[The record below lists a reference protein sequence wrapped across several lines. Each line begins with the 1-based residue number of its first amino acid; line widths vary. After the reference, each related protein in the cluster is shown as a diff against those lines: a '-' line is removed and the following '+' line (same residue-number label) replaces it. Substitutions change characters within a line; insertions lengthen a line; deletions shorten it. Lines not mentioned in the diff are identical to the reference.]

1 MHTMARKQ
9 KITQKSFQSIRKN
22 HGMENAED
30 YVEIVADLIQKNGE
44 ARIVDISKQLGI
56 AQATSNKTIQRLITN
71 GYLYKEPYRSVFLT
85 IKGQKLARDSKKRH
99 KIVYDFL
106 RKLGVSKKIATYDS
120 EGIEHHVS
128 QETLEAFKKII
139 RK

>member
-1 MHTMARKQ
+1 MVKNNNT
-9 KITQKSFQSIRKN
+9 FQSTRN
-22 HGMENAED
+22 SHEMENAED